1 MISLSPNAASTST
14 VTGWCS
20 SGLGGEALV
29 SSRRPWLVIDTETTG
44 LDPTRDQIVEFAALV
59 MDENLNTRATHRW
72 SRRDGPLT
80 LAECVEEVSPVVRVG
95 TVVAHNLAFDLA
107 FLQAEPG
114 RPASELANP
123 GRWLCT
129 MRLTGAR
136 TSLASLAQALRVDP
150 VDLHT
155 AAGDTHT
162 LAVVL
167 SRLISS
173 AKSRG
178 LTTVAGMAT
187 VAPVGKAQRVETTT
201 MSDGWHSIRA
211 ALDHVV
217 PFPPVTRDQRLAFDE
232 EYRSASSP
240 ATAAKR
246 LRSVGITALAFEQL
260 LTEAQQ
266 PDRGTQASSMGR
278 G

>member
-1 MISLSPNAASTST
+1 
-14 VTGWCS
+14 V
-20 SGLGGEALV
+20 
-29 SSRRPWLVIDTETTG
+29 VIDTETTG
-44 LDPTRDQIVEFAALV
+44 LDPTHNQIVEFAALV
-59 MDENLNTRATHRW
+59 IDEKLNTRATHHW

-80 LAECVEEVSPVVRVG
+80 LAECVDAVNPVARVG
-95 TVVAHNLAFDLA
+95 TVGGHNLAFDLA

-114 RPASELANP
+114 TTASELANP

-155 AAGDTHT
+155 ATGDTNT

-178 LTTVAGMAT
+178 LTTVAGIAT
-187 VAPVGKAQRVETTT
+187 VAPVGEARGPDPST
-201 MSDGWHSIRA
+201 MSDRWPSVRA
-211 ALDHVV
+211 TLDHVV
-217 PFPPVTRDQRLAFDE
+217 PYPPITRDQCWAFAE
-232 EYRSASSP
+232 EYRGANSA
-240 ATAAKR
+240 ATAAER

-260 LTEAQQ
+260 LIEAEY
-266 PDRGTQASSMGR
+266 PDRGTQAASTGP